1 MSIIRTDNKE
11 SHMLCLSIRQ
21 PYAWA
26 IVEGVKRIENRSWK
40 TAHRGRILIHAGI
53 SPAEIHGT
61 RPADWQAKGMPT
73 LDSFDKLAYRGFIL
87 GSVRIVDIVPV
98 EKINPFLRENHGQ
111 KHFASGPLC
120 WLLADPIKFTSPIPM
135 LGKLSLFQV
144 EDSIL
149 PEVR

>member
-1 MSIIRTDNKE
+1 
-11 SHMLCLSIRQ
+11 MLCLSVRQ

-26 IVEGVKRIENRSWK
+26 IAEGVKRIENRSWK

-61 RPADWQAKGMPT
+61 RPADWQTKGMPT

-98 EKINPFLRENHGQ
+98 ESIKPYLRDNPEQ

-135 LGKLSLFQV
+135 LGRLSLFQV